1 MKLKRGESRIVY
13 LPKDGSDDLV
23 ERNDML
29 LKVQGRSL
37 SHGKEILEE
46 YEKVTETVWCDKLG
60 NPVVKSYSD
69 IVIDISV
76 KPGDAEE
83 RQRELLNELKSALE
97 AISQEDATI
106 EDIKRALQAQIAY
119 SEFMEWVRD

>member
-13 LPKDGSDDLV
+13 LPKDGSNDLV

-29 LKVQGRSL
+29 LKVQGKPL
-37 SHGKEILEE
+37 SQGKEILEE
-46 YEKVTETVWCDKLG
+46 YEKATETTWYDKFG
-60 NPVVKSYSD
+60 NPVAKSYAD
-69 IVIDISV
+69 TVIDISIT
-76 KPGDAEE
+76 PGDAEE

-97 AISQEDATI
+97 AISREDATI
-106 EDIKRALQAQIAY
+106 EDVKRALQAQIAY

>member
-13 LPKDGSDDLV
+13 LPKDGSNDLV

-29 LKVQGRSL
+29 LKVQGKPL

-46 YEKVTETVWCDKLG
+46 YEKATETTWCDKLG
-60 NPVVKSYSD
+60 NPVAKSYSD
-69 IVIDISV
+69 VVIGISV
-76 KPGDAEE
+76 TPGDAEE

-97 AISQEDATI
+97 AISREDATI
-106 EDIKRALQAQIAY
+106 EDVKKALQAQVAY